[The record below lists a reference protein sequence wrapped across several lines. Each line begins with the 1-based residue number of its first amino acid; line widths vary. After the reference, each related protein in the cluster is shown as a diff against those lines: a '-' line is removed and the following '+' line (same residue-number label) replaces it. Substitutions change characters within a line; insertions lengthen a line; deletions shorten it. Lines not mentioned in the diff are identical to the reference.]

1 MLILITDNAIDLSK
15 ILIDVSDNSAG
26 AITLFVGTVRD
37 HDSDDHVSALY
48 YEAYKKMAEDIMTE
62 IEREVLHK
70 WNIIKF
76 SATHRIGTLKV
87 SEISV
92 VVAVSSEHR
101 EEAFEACKYGINNIK
116 TRVPIWK
123 KEYSEAGDNW
133 VTGVSLHE

>member
-1 MLILITDNAIDLSK
+1 MILITDNAIDLNK
-15 ILIDVSDNSAG
+15 VIIDVRNNSAG
-26 AITLFVGTVRD
+26 AIALFVGTVRD
-37 HDSDDHVSALY
+37 HDSHGNVSALY
-48 YEAYKKMAEDIMTE
+48 YEAYKKMAEDMMTE
-62 IEREVLHK
+62 IENEVLHK
-70 WNIIKF
+70 WNVIKF
-76 SATHRIGTLKV
+76 FAIHRTGSLKV

>member
-1 MLILITDNAIDLSK
+1 LILITDNAIDLSK

-37 HDSDDHVSALY
+37 HDSGGHVSALY
-48 YEAYKKMAEDIMTE
+48 YEAYKKMAEDMMTE
-62 IEREVLHK
+62 IEKEVLSK

-87 SEISV
+87 NEISV
-92 VVAVSSEHR
+92 AVAVSSEHR
-101 EEAFEACKYGINNIK
+101 NEAFEACKYGIDNIK

-123 KEYSEAGDNW
+123 KEYSDAGDKW

>member
-1 MLILITDNAIDLSK
+1 MILITDNAIDLSK

-37 HDSDDHVSALY
+37 HDSQGNVSALY
-48 YEAYKKMAEDIMTE
+48 YEAYKKMAEDMMTE
-62 IEREVLHK
+62 IENEVLHK
-70 WNIIKF
+70 WNVIKF
-76 SATHRIGTLKV
+76 FAIHRTGTLKV

>member
-1 MLILITDNAIDLSK
+1 LILITDNAIDLSK
-15 ILIDVSDNSAG
+15 ILIDVRDNSAG

-37 HDSDDHVSALY
+37 HDSGGHVSALY
-48 YEAYKKMAEDIMTE
+48 YEAYKKMAEDMMTE
-62 IEREVLHK
+62 IEKEVLSK

-87 SEISV
+87 NEISV
-92 VVAVSSEHR
+92 AVAVSSEHR
-101 EEAFEACKYGINNIK
+101 NEAFEACKYGIDNIK

-123 KEYSEAGDNW
+123 KEYSDAGDKW

>member
-1 MLILITDNAIDLSK
+1 LILITDNAIDLSK

-37 HDSDDHVSALY
+37 HDSDGHVSALY
-48 YEAYKKMAEDIMTE
+48 YDAYKKMAEDMMTE
-62 IEREVLHK
+62 IEKEVLRK

-76 SATHRIGTLKV
+76 SAIHRIGTLKV

-92 VVAVSSEHR
+92 AVAVSSEHR
-101 EEAFEACKYGINNIK
+101 NEAFEACKYGIDNIK

-123 KEYSEAGDNW
+123 KECSEAGDKW

>member
-1 MLILITDNAIDLSK
+1 M
-15 ILIDVSDNSAG
+15 IDVSDNSAG

-37 HDSDDHVSALY
+37 HNSRGHVSALF
-48 YEAYKKMAEDIMTE
+48 YEAYKKMAEDMMTE
-62 IEREVLHK
+62 IEKEVLYK

-92 VVAVSSEHR
+92 AVAVSSEHR
-101 EEAFEACKYGINNIK
+101 KEAFEACKYGIDNIK

-123 KEYSEAGDNW
+123 KEYSETGDNW
-133 VTGVSLHE
+133 VPGVSLHE

>member
-1 MLILITDNAIDLSK
+1 LILITDNAIDLSK

-76 SATHRIGTLKV
+76 SATHRIGILKV

-92 VVAVSSEHR
+92 AVAVSSEHR
-101 EEAFEACKYGINNIK
+101 NEAFEACKYGIDNIK

-123 KEYSEAGDNW
+123 KEYSEAGNKW

>member
-1 MLILITDNAIDLSK
+1 MILITDNAIDLSK
-15 ILIDVSDNSAG
+15 ILTDVSDNSAG

-37 HDSDDHVSALY
+37 HDSQGNVSALF
-48 YEAYKKMAEDIMTE
+48 YEAYKKMAEDMMTE
-62 IEREVLHK
+62 IEKEVLYK

-92 VVAVSSEHR
+92 AVAVSSEHR
-101 EEAFEACKYGINNIK
+101 KEAFEACKYGIDNIK

-123 KEYSEAGDNW
+123 KEYSETGDNW
-133 VTGVSLHE
+133 VPGVSLHE

>member
-1 MLILITDNAIDLSK
+1 MILITDNAIDLSK

-37 HDSDDHVSALY
+37 HDSGGHVSALY
-48 YEAYKKMAEDIMTE
+48 YEAYKKMAEDMMTE
-62 IEREVLHK
+62 IEKEVLSK

-87 SEISV
+87 NEISV
-92 VVAVSSEHR
+92 AVAVSSEHR
-101 EEAFEACKYGINNIK
+101 NEAFEACKYGIDNIK

-123 KEYSEAGDNW
+123 KEYSDAGDKW

>member
-1 MLILITDNAIDLSK
+1 MILITDNAIDLSK
-15 ILIDVSDNSAG
+15 ILIDIRDNSAG

-76 SATHRIGTLKV
+76 SATHRIGILKV

-92 VVAVSSEHR
+92 AVAVSSEHR
-101 EEAFEACKYGINNIK
+101 NEAFEACKYGIDNIK

-123 KEYSEAGDNW
+123 KVYSEAGNKW

>member
-1 MLILITDNAIDLSK
+1 MILITDNVIDLSK

-37 HDSDDHVSALY
+37 HNSRGHVSALF
-48 YEAYKKMAEDIMTE
+48 YEAYKKMAEDMMTE
-62 IEREVLHK
+62 IEKEVLYK

-92 VVAVSSEHR
+92 AVAVSSEHR
-101 EEAFEACKYGINNIK
+101 KEAFEACKYGIDNIK

-123 KEYSEAGDNW
+123 KEYSETGDNW
-133 VTGVSLHE
+133 VPGVSLHE

>member
-1 MLILITDNAIDLSK
+1 MILITDNAIDLSK
-15 ILIDVSDNSAG
+15 ILTDVSDNSAG

-37 HDSDDHVSALY
+37 HDSGGHVSALY
-48 YEAYKKMAEDIMTE
+48 YEAYKKMAEDMMTE
-62 IEREVLHK
+62 IEKEVLRK

-92 VVAVSSEHR
+92 AVAASSEHR
-101 EEAFEACKYGINNIK
+101 KDTFEACEYGIDNIK

-123 KEYSEAGDNW
+123 KEYSGAGDNW
-133 VTGVSLHE
+133 VPGVSLHE

>member
-1 MLILITDNAIDLSK
+1 LILITDNAIDLSK

-26 AITLFVGTVRD
+26 AITLFVGSVRD
-37 HDSDDHVSALY
+37 HDSRGHVSALF
-48 YEAYKKMAEDIMTE
+48 YEAYKKMAENMMTE
-62 IEREVLHK
+62 IEKEVLHK

-92 VVAVSSEHR
+92 AVAVSSEHR
-101 EEAFEACKYGINNIK
+101 KEAFEACKYGIDNIK

-123 KEYSEAGDNW
+123 KEYSGTGDNW
-133 VTGVSLHE
+133 VPGVSLHE

>member
-1 MLILITDNAIDLSK
+1 LILITDNAIDLSK

-76 SATHRIGTLKV
+76 SATHRIGILKV

-92 VVAVSSEHR
+92 AVAVSSEHR
-101 EEAFEACKYGINNIK
+101 NEAFEACKYGIDNIK

-123 KEYSEAGDNW
+123 KEYSEVGNKW

>member
-1 MLILITDNAIDLSK
+1 MILITDNAIDLSK

-26 AITLFVGTVRD
+26 AITLFVGSVRD
-37 HDSDDHVSALY
+37 HDSRGHVSALF
-48 YEAYKKMAEDIMTE
+48 YEAYKKMAEDMMTE
-62 IEREVLHK
+62 IEKEVLHK

-92 VVAVSSEHR
+92 AVAVSSEHR
-101 EEAFEACKYGINNIK
+101 KEAFEACKYGIDNIK

-123 KEYSEAGDNW
+123 KEYSGTGDNW
-133 VTGVSLHE
+133 VPGVSLHE

>member
-1 MLILITDNAIDLSK
+1 MILITDNAIDLSK

-37 HDSDDHVSALY
+37 RDSDGHVSALY

-87 SEISV
+87 SEICV
-92 VVAVSSEHR
+92 AVAVSSEHR
-101 EEAFEACKYGINNIK
+101 NEAFEACKYGIDNIK

-123 KEYSEAGDNW
+123 KEYSEVGNKW

>member
-1 MLILITDNAIDLSK
+1 MILITDNAIDLSK

-37 HDSDDHVSALY
+37 RDSDGHVSALY
-48 YEAYKKMAEDIMTE
+48 YEAYKKMAEDMMTE
-62 IEREVLHK
+62 IEKEVLRK

-76 SATHRIGTLKV
+76 SAIHRIGTLKV

-92 VVAVSSEHR
+92 AVAVSSEHR
-101 EEAFEACKYGINNIK
+101 NEAFEACKYGIDNIK

-123 KEYSEAGDNW
+123 KEYSEEGDKW

>member
-1 MLILITDNAIDLSK
+1 MILITDNAIDLSK

-37 HDSDDHVSALY
+37 HDSDGHVSALY
-48 YEAYKKMAEDIMTE
+48 YEAYKKMAEDMMTE
-62 IEREVLHK
+62 IEKEVLRK

-76 SATHRIGTLKV
+76 SAIHRIGTLKV

-92 VVAVSSEHR
+92 AVAVSSEHR
-101 EEAFEACKYGINNIK
+101 NEAFEACKYGIDNIK

-123 KEYSEAGDNW
+123 KEYSEEGDKW

>member
-1 MLILITDNAIDLSK
+1 LILITDNAIDLSK

-37 HDSDDHVSALY
+37 HDSDGHVSALY
-48 YEAYKKMAEDIMTE
+48 YEAYKKMAEDMMTE
-62 IEREVLHK
+62 IEKEVLRK

-76 SATHRIGTLKV
+76 SAIHRIGTLKV

-92 VVAVSSEHR
+92 AVAVSSEHR
-101 EEAFEACKYGINNIK
+101 NEAFEACKYGIDNIK

-123 KEYSEAGDNW
+123 KEYSEEGDKW

>member
-1 MLILITDNAIDLSK
+1 MILITDNVIDLSK

-37 HDSDDHVSALY
+37 HDSEGHVSALY
-48 YEAYKKMAEDIMTE
+48 YEAYKKMAEDMMTE
-62 IEREVLHK
+62 IEKEVLRK

-76 SATHRIGTLKV
+76 SAIHRIGTLKV

-92 VVAVSSEHR
+92 AVAVSSEHR
-101 EEAFEACKYGINNIK
+101 NEAFEACKYGIDNIK

-123 KEYSEAGDNW
+123 KEYSEAGDKW

>member
-1 MLILITDNAIDLSK
+1 MILITDNAIDLSK

-37 HDSDDHVSALY
+37 HDSRGHVSALF
-48 YEAYKKMAEDIMTE
+48 YEAYKKMAEDMMTE
-62 IEREVLHK
+62 IEKEVLDK

-92 VVAVSSEHR
+92 AVAVSSEHR
-101 EEAFEACKYGINNIK
+101 KEAFEACKYGIDNIK

-123 KEYSEAGDNW
+123 KEYSETGDNW
-133 VTGVSLHE
+133 VHGVSLHE

>member
-1 MLILITDNAIDLSK
+1 MILITDNAIDLSK

-37 HDSDDHVSALY
+37 HDSDGHVSALY

-62 IEREVLHK
+62 IEREVLRK

-92 VVAVSSEHR
+92 AVAVSSEHR
-101 EEAFEACKYGINNIK
+101 NEAFEACKYGIDNIK

-123 KEYSEAGDNW
+123 KEYSEAGDKW